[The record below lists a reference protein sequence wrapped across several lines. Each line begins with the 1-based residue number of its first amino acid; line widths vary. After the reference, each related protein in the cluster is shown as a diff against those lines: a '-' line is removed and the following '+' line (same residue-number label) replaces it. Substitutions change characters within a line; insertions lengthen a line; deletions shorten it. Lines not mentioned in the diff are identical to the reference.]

1 MRQPTKNH
9 GSPRRGTGFVS
20 HTKTLMKGGM
30 PPESV
35 TLLPYR
41 EGLGLG
47 GCLFLTFSAPEK
59 VKHRYDKKKKISFER
74 ETKIE
79 TLL

>member
-1 MRQPTKNH
+1 
-9 GSPRRGTGFVS
+9 
-20 HTKTLMKGGM
+20 MKGGM

-59 VKHRYDKKKKISFER
+59 VKHRYDIKEKNLFER
-74 ETKIE
+74 ESEIIIPDMSYDEPGMVLTYEKYVS
-79 TLL
+79 

>member
-1 MRQPTKNH
+1 
-9 GSPRRGTGFVS
+9 
-20 HTKTLMKGGM
+20 MKGGL
-30 PPESV
+30 PPEAV

-59 VKHRYDKKKKISFER
+59 VKHRYDIKEKNLFER
-74 ETKIE
+74 ESEIE
-79 TLL
+79 NPVVRRCLYKKSLCQGLVCKTLK

>member
-1 MRQPTKNH
+1 MRQPIKNH
-9 GSPRRGTGFVS
+9 GEPEGRKPES

-59 VKHRYDKKKKISFER
+59 VKHRYDKRKKISMKEIQ
-74 ETKIE
+74 K
-79 TLL
+79 

>member
-1 MRQPTKNH
+1 MRQPIKKH

-59 VKHRYDKKKKISFER
+59 VKHRYDIKEKNLFER
-74 ETKIE
+74 ESEIKI
-79 TLL
+79 LL